1 MRVKTIS
8 RSKDDYL
15 KQKEGDIEKVHHNID
30 EKYHPFQQ
38 QREVGIVIWLIIH
51 FSMCVH

>member
-15 KQKEGDIEKVHHNID
+15 KQKDGDVEKVHHNID

-38 QREVGIVIWLIIH
+38 QREVGFMLCTFVIYSI
-51 FSMCVH
+51 FVH